1 MADDGDEIT
10 PTLRPAQVASS
21 ALRRVQSAERL
32 QALMN
37 RSPSLRS
44 ATALAVPGSGS
55 HGLEGQLAGIRYQSS
70 PRTAG
75 AGGYSPR
82 QRVILATLPERADTS
97 VTDDADSFTL
107 GASAAISSPTP
118 VKSAVQPAR
127 AAEPKDTKSKEEAA
141 AWQDYVIGT
150 APALNEALER
160 RPWLDFLNCSLR
172 GFGQVMFMNNP
183 VTGLVVVLALL
194 WQSLYVGAMGCVGA
208 FAATATAQLLELDA
222 GARRSGL
229 FTFNGVLVGLAL
241 ATFDRGCTEAADC
254 STGSWT
260 YFPGLILPVALF
272 AAISVV
278 FTVFLGNFFA
288 QVWGVAAFTLPFNFA
303 ALMFLGTALQSS
315 TFPQQSL
322 AQGFLPA
329 SADATREDVDWML
342 VLEAIPKG
350 TVKPYCSV
358 ASAHTGRRKFIYCNS
373 QYKVPCS

>member
-1 MADDGDEIT
+1 MADDGDEIAT
-10 PTLRPAQVASS
+10 PALRPQAS
-21 ALRRVQSAERL
+21 ALQRVQSAERL

-44 ATALAVPGSGS
+44 ATALAVPGAGS
-55 HGLEGQLAGIRYQSS
+55 HGLEGHLTGIRYQAS

-82 QRVILATLPERADTS
+82 QRVILATLPEQADTS
-97 VTDDADSFTL
+97 VTDDTDLSFAL
-107 GASAAISSPTP
+107 GASAAVSSPRGKP
-118 VKSAVQPAR
+118 VQPVHAT
-127 AAEPKDTKSKEEAA
+127 EPTDTKSRAELAS
-141 AWQDYVIGT
+141 WQDYVVGT
-150 APALNEALER
+150 APGLNEALER

-208 FAATATAQLLELDA
+208 FAATATAQMLELDA
-222 GARRSGL
+222 AARRSGL

-241 ATFDRGCTEAADC
+241 ATFDRGCTEATDC

-272 AAISVV
+272 AGISVV

-322 AQGFLPA
+322 AQALLPP
-329 SADATREDVDWML
+329 SAGVTREDIDWML

-350 TVKPYCSV
+350 TLQPPLLC
-358 ASAHTGRRKFIYCNS
+358 AINS
-373 QYKVPCS
+373 YSDMQNY